1 MVRLEPDAPAVVA
14 VELAC
19 ERWGGYLAGGMTL
32 RAPGPLGL
40 IRFEQVVEASV
51 PVRVYPAVERL
62 RALPRPAATN
72 VGSGN
77 YVTRIRGEGLEFADL
92 RPHVPGDR
100 LRRVNWRVSARR
112 GRLHVNEYHPERNA
126 DVVLFLDAFSD
137 TRDGAGGTID
147 MTVRAA
153 AALAAAYLRTRD
165 RVGIVGFGGIMRW
178 VLPSSGTTQ
187 VYRILDSV
195 IDTQVVVSYAWR
207 DVAYI
212 PARTLPPHALVVA
225 LSPLS
230 DPRMLSALADLRARG
245 IDLAMI
251 DVSPLPF
258 VAAPPGSWAS
268 WPTACGGSSAS
279 RSRRG
284 SGRWGCRWRSGGT
297 AGRWTRCWPSFRRCG
312 DTPEPCASSG
322 AGRRRRPRPR
332 SPPTRPRQPAAGR
345 SGDGGRGRGVRGAR
359 GRDPRPLGG
368 RRGMGDRARRGRL
381 RGRAGAGRR
390 LPRPVGAAGGRRP
403 GRGGRARPVGDRAH
417 RPAKVDPGIMR
428 ARVAAIATLAATGA
442 GAGWLM
448 LLVSNAGS
456 GGSRSPAP
464 GWSRRPPRWC
474 SSHAWPAAR

>member
-1 MVRLEPDAPAVVA
+1 VIAIPAAKLRGYAALTAALVWAAIGLHRPELVAVAAPFGLLLAVGLAATVPPRVDVRVPSEEIRALEGSTVTLEPELSTKSQTVGALWVEPHAPAGLRPTRAARVVRLEPDVPAVVA

-19 ERWGGYLAGGMTL
+19 TRWGGYLAGGMAL

-40 IRFEQVVEASV
+40 IRFEQVVDASV

-137 TRDGAGGTID
+137 TRGGAGGTID

-165 RVGIVGFGGIMRW
+165 RVGIVGFGGVMRW

-230 DPRMLSALADLRARG
+230 DRRMLSALADLRARG

-258 VAAPPGSWAS
+258 VAAPPGEMGELAHRLWRLQRQQV
-268 WPTACGGSSAS
+268 AS
-279 RSRRG
+279 RFRAMG
-284 SGRWGCRWRSGGT
+284 VPVAEWRHG
-297 AGRWTRCWPSFRRCG
+297 
-312 DTPEPCASSG
+312 
-322 AGRRRRPRPR
+322 
-332 SPPTRPRQPAAGR
+332 
-345 SGDGGRGRGVRGAR
+345 
-359 GRDPRPLGG
+359 
-368 RRGMGDRARRGRL
+368 
-381 RGRAGAGRR
+381 
-390 LPRPVGAAGGRRP
+390 RPVDEVLAQLQEVRRY
-403 GRGGRARPVGDRAH
+403 ARTVR
-417 RPAKVDPGIMR
+417 I
-428 ARVAAIATLAATGA
+428 
-442 GAGWLM
+442 
-448 LLVSNAGS
+448 
-456 GGSRSPAP
+456 
-464 GWSRRPPRWC
+464 
-474 SSHAWPAAR
+474 

>member
-1 MVRLEPDAPAVVA
+1 VTAIPAAKLRGYAALTAALVWAAIGLHRPELVAVAAPFGLLLAVGLAATVPPRVEVRVQSEEVRALEGGTVTLEPELSTAGLAVGALWVEPHAPAGLGLERAARLIRLEPGTPVVVP

-19 ERWGGYLAGGMTL
+19 ERWGGYTAGGMTL

-40 IRFEQVVEASV
+40 KRFEQVVEASV

-62 RALPRPAATN
+62 RALPRPTATN

-137 TRDGAGGTID
+137 TSDGAGGTID

-258 VAAPPGSWAS
+258 VAAPPGELGELAHRLWRLQRQQV
-268 WPTACGGSSAS
+268 AS
-279 RSRRG
+279 R
-284 SGRWGCRWRSGGT
+284 
-297 AGRWTRCWPSFRRCG
+297 FR
-312 DTPEPCASSG
+312 AM
-322 AGRRRRPRPR
+322 
-332 SPPTRPRQPAAGR
+332 
-345 SGDGGRGRGVRGAR
+345 GVPVAEWQHG
-359 GRDPRPLGG
+359 
-368 RRGMGDRARRGRL
+368 
-381 RGRAGAGRR
+381 
-390 LPRPVGAAGGRRP
+390 RPVDEVLAQLQEVRRY
-403 GRGGRARPVGDRAH
+403 ARTVR
-417 RPAKVDPGIMR
+417 I
-428 ARVAAIATLAATGA
+428 
-442 GAGWLM
+442 
-448 LLVSNAGS
+448 
-456 GGSRSPAP
+456 
-464 GWSRRPPRWC
+464 
-474 SSHAWPAAR
+474 

>member
-1 MVRLEPDAPAVVA
+1 VIAIPAAKLRGYAALTAALVWAAIGLHRPELVAVAAPFGLLLAVGLAATVPPRVDVRLQSDEIRALEGSTVTLEPELSTESQPVGALWVEPHAPAGLRLGRGARVVRLEPDVPTVVA

-19 ERWGGYLAGGMTL
+19 RRWGGYLAGGMTL

-77 YVTRIRGEGLEFADL
+77 YVTRIRGEGLEFADM
-92 RPHVPGDR
+92 RPHAPGDR

-126 DVVLFLDAFSD
+126 DVVLFLDAFTD

-230 DPRMLSALADLRARG
+230 DRRMLAALADLRARG

-258 VAAPPGSWAS
+258 VAAPPGELGELAHRLWRLQRQQV
-268 WPTACGGSSAS
+268 AS
-279 RSRRG
+279 RFRAMG
-284 SGRWGCRWRSGGT
+284 VPVAEWRHG
-297 AGRWTRCWPSFRRCG
+297 
-312 DTPEPCASSG
+312 
-322 AGRRRRPRPR
+322 
-332 SPPTRPRQPAAGR
+332 
-345 SGDGGRGRGVRGAR
+345 
-359 GRDPRPLGG
+359 
-368 RRGMGDRARRGRL
+368 
-381 RGRAGAGRR
+381 
-390 LPRPVGAAGGRRP
+390 RPVDEVLAQLQEVRRY
-403 GRGGRARPVGDRAH
+403 ARTVR
-417 RPAKVDPGIMR
+417 I
-428 ARVAAIATLAATGA
+428 
-442 GAGWLM
+442 
-448 LLVSNAGS
+448 
-456 GGSRSPAP
+456 
-464 GWSRRPPRWC
+464 
-474 SSHAWPAAR
+474 

>member
-1 MVRLEPDAPAVVA
+1 VIAIPAAKLRGYAALTAALVWAAIGLHRPELVAVAAPFGLLLAVGLAATVPPRVDVRVQSDEIRALEGGTVTLEPELSTTQTVGALWVQPHAPAGLRLRSAARVVRLEPDVPAVVA
-14 VELAC
+14 VELGC
-19 ERWGGYLAGGMTL
+19 ERWGGHLAGGMTL

-153 AALAAAYLRTRD
+153 AALATAYLRTRD

-230 DPRMLSALADLRARG
+230 DRRMLSALADLRARG

-258 VAAPPGSWAS
+258 VAAPPGELGELAHRLWRLRRQQVAS
-268 WPTACGGSSAS
+268 
-279 RSRRG
+279 
-284 SGRWGCRWRSGGT
+284 
-297 AGRWTRCWPSFRRCG
+297 SFR
-312 DTPEPCASSG
+312 AM
-322 AGRRRRPRPR
+322 
-332 SPPTRPRQPAAGR
+332 
-345 SGDGGRGRGVRGAR
+345 GVPVAEWRHG
-359 GRDPRPLGG
+359 
-368 RRGMGDRARRGRL
+368 
-381 RGRAGAGRR
+381 
-390 LPRPVGAAGGRRP
+390 RPVDEVLAQLQEVRRY
-403 GRGGRARPVGDRAH
+403 ARTVR
-417 RPAKVDPGIMR
+417 I
-428 ARVAAIATLAATGA
+428 
-442 GAGWLM
+442 
-448 LLVSNAGS
+448 
-456 GGSRSPAP
+456 
-464 GWSRRPPRWC
+464 
-474 SSHAWPAAR
+474 